1 MTRPR
6 LISGV
11 FFRPKIGQEL
21 VSSRSAK
28 PTGLNSFCSCFFF
41 LKGVMNEVGEGA
53 GEVGEA
59 QLIG

>member
-1 MTRPR
+1 
-6 LISGV
+6 
-11 FFRPKIGQEL
+11 

-41 LKGVMNEVGEGA
+41 LKGVMSKVSEGA